1 MASDPALPV
10 RLPSAME
17 FRVLLKKDLEE
28 LAVKWELV
36 MPGTL
41 GKPEMQEFLK
51 KHMDLPAHWGE
62 IALREKRQHEAE
74 REERLRKEHW
84 AKVEAENA
92 QREKERE
99 EKERERE
106 ERRQLRAHELRVEQI
121 KNGVPVGHPG
131 FDLKY
136 AEHSVPRFEEEAVD
150 VFFSA
155 FENVASDLDW
165 PQEKW
170 ALLVQR
176 ALVGKAQQAYSS
188 LEGASA
194 RDYGKLKE
202 AVLAAYGSVP
212 DEYRKKFRVYRRGDG
227 ESHMEVCQQQGI
239 RMNRWLASIKAVSA
253 EEVKEAFHLEQFRNT
268 LHTDLEVYVAE
279 RAPKTAKE
287 AAEMADAWEVIHY
300 GRTGRGRGEL
310 SRTPEGNVGYYNGDG
325 ERRGQQAK
333 KGAGSS
339 RNQRSGNGER
349 SQGPREWKNR
359 SPQPEIRCYGCKK
372 LGHPISKCPDLGR
385 REERE
390 RAVCLV
396 AIQTQSSGTGPVGDE
411 PGLDRPV
418 GGDPLCSLPVTP
430 GAIAEWE
437 GGPEVKIRVL
447 RDTGAE
453 QSLLQVGW
461 LSLPPPAGRQPQCVA
476 VNLRGGDRPF
486 SPERGFPTFRTG
498 VGYGDGGN
506 GGHAAEEAGGNGGS
520 PGARERPGRY
530 RVEQGT
536 HSPPGGTPSCGH

>member
-1 MASDPALPV
+1 MASDPALPA
-10 RLPSAME
+10 RLPSVGE
-17 FRVLLKKDLEE
+17 FRVLLKKGLQE
-28 LAVKWELV
+28 LAVKWEV
-36 MPGTL
+36 EMPGQL
-41 GKPEMQEFLK
+41 GKSEMQEFLK
-51 KHMDLPAHWGE
+51 KYLDLPAHWGE
-62 IALREKRQHEAE
+62 LAQIEKDRALKEKRQQDTE
-74 REERLRKEHW
+74 REEKLRKEHW
-84 AKVEAENA
+84 AKVEAEDR

-99 EKERERE
+99 EKEKERE
-106 ERRQLRAHELRVEQI
+106 EREKEREERKQVRAHELRIEQA
-121 KNGVPVGHPG
+121 KYGVPVGHSG

-155 FENVASDLDW
+155 FENVAADLDW

-188 LEGASA
+188 LKGASA

-212 DEYRKKFRVYRRGDG
+212 DEHRKKFRVYRRGDG
-227 ESHMEVCQQQGI
+227 ESHMEVCRQQGI
-239 RMNRWLASIKAVSA
+239 RMNRWLASIKAVSV

-279 RAPKTAKE
+279 RAPKTARE
-287 AAEMADAWEVIHY
+287 AAELADAWEVIHY
-300 GRTGRGRGEL
+300 GGTGRGRGEL
-310 SRTPEGNVGYYNGDG
+310 SRTPEGNVGYYNGDV
-325 ERRGQQAK
+325 ERRGQQVK

-349 SQGPREWKNR
+349 PSAQGPREWKNR
-359 SPQPEIRCYGCKK
+359 SPQQEIRCYGCKK

-390 RAVCLV
+390 KAVCLV
-396 AIQTQSSGTGPVGDE
+396 AIQTQSSRTGPMGDE
-411 PGLDRPV
+411 PGLDRPA
-418 GGDPLCSLPVTP
+418 GGDPLCSLPVTQ

-461 LSLPPPAGRQPQCVA
+461 LSLPPFRLQTAPVCCCQ
-476 VNLRGGDRPF
+476 LSGGK
-486 SPERGFPTFRTG
+486 
-498 VGYGDGGN
+498 
-506 GGHAAEEAGGNGGS
+506 
-520 PGARERPGRY
+520 
-530 RVEQGT
+530 
-536 HSPPGGTPSCGH
+536 